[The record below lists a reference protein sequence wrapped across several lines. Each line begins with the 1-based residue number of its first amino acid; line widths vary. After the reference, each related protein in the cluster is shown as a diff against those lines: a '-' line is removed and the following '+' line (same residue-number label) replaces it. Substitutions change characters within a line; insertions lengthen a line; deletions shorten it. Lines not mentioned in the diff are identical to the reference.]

1 MLRSLSIKNLALIE
15 KQEIEFNRG
24 LNIILGETGAG
35 KSLIFDALFFVLSI
49 KTDKNLLRTGA
60 EQMRVDAE
68 FFPLS
73 QSVREILSELEIEDE
88 ELIFTRTLYADGKS
102 SIKINGIPCSQ
113 STAKRLAAELVDS
126 FMQHEGMEILKS
138 KNHLSYLDKFCDF
151 GDLKVK
157 LNKLLDE
164 RKNILASIASLGGSE
179 EDRLRKKDILTYQI
193 DEIEK
198 ADICIGEDD
207 EVDVRIKLLESS
219 ERIAESLSQVASYLD
234 GNGGV
239 LQNLGMSE
247 KLLSKLNDIENLAV
261 LADRISSASIEIDD
275 VASEIKDTLSN
286 IGSDPNEL
294 DRLSARRDKLKLLK
308 RKYGGSLEN
317 VLENFEV
324 FKNELDQLEQSSEKL
339 ESLNEQLSVTNIQI
353 ASLCSQIKSAR
364 QQGAVKIKLGLEK
377 ELHELGMKDV
387 QFEVQFKEKSVCAD
401 GSDDVSFVFSA
412 NKGQQLKDLAK
423 TASGGESSRI
433 MLAMKNMFARA
444 DENKTLLFDEIDSGI
459 SGEVGNMMAEKLKSI
474 ASRDQVIAITH
485 LPQVAAS
492 GERFYKVEKHSDSN
506 STFSCV
512 REVEDDEIVEE
523 IAHIIA
529 GNNLTDAML
538 ANARELY
545 ERGRK
550 QLV

>member
-15 KQEIEFNRG
+15 KQEIEFDRG

-35 KSLIFDALFFVLSI
+35 KSLIFDALFFVLSL
-49 KTDKNLLRTGA
+49 KTDKTLLRTGS

-68 FFPLS
+68 FYPLS
-73 QSVREILSELEIEDE
+73 QSVKEILSELEIDED
-88 ELIFTRTLYADGKS
+88 ELIFSRILHSDGRS
-102 SIKINGIPCSQ
+102 SIKINGVPCSQ
-113 STAKRLAAELVDS
+113 TTAKRLASELIDS

-151 GDLKVK
+151 GDLKAR
-157 LNKLLDE
+157 LSNLLAE
-164 RKNILASIASLGGSE
+164 KKIILSSISSLGGSE

-198 ADICIGEDD
+198 ADVKVGEDD
-207 EVDVRIKLLESS
+207 EIDARIKLLESS
-219 ERIAESLSQVASYLD
+219 ERIAENLSQVATLLD
-234 GNGGV
+234 GNGGA

-247 KLLSKLNDIENLAV
+247 KLLSRLSDIENLAA

-275 VASEIKDTLSN
+275 ITCEIKDTLSN

-294 DRLSARRDKLKLLK
+294 ERLDSRRDKLKMLK

-317 VLENFEV
+317 VLENLES
-324 FKNELDQLEQSSEKL
+324 FKNELNELEEGAEKL
-339 ESLNEQLSVTNIQI
+339 ERLGEQLSVTNIQI
-353 ASLCSQIKSAR
+353 SSLCTKIKHVR
-364 QQGAVKIKLGLEK
+364 EQGAVKIKEGLER
-377 ELHELGMKDV
+377 ELHDLGMKEV
-387 QFEVQFKEKSVCAD
+387 RFEVNFQEKAVAAD

-412 NKGQQLKDLAK
+412 NKGQELKALAK

-444 DENKTLLFDEIDSGI
+444 DENRTLLFDEIDSGI
-459 SGEVGNMMAEKLKSI
+459 SGEVGNMMALKLKSI
-474 ASRDQVIAITH
+474 SSRDQVIAITH

-492 GERFYKVEKHSDSN
+492 GDHFYKVEKHSDSN

-512 REVEDDEIVEE
+512 REVEGDEIVEE
-523 IAHIIA
+523 IAHIIG
-529 GNNLTDAML
+529 GNNLTDAMRV
-538 ANARELY
+538 NARELY
-545 ERGRK
+545 TRGRN
-550 QLV
+550 QT